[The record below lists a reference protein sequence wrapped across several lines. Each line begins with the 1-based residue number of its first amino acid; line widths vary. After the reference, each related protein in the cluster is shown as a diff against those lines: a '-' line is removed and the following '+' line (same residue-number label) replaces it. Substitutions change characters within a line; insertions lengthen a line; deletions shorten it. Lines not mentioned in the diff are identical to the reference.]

1 MLLNQDKR
9 PAHVLLGKDTIK
21 SEILPHLFVTK
32 RGWDSKCDLAEVI
45 PRISLQVGKL
55 VVNGNNFC
63 FSSMLPPLA
72 KSSIPATARV
82 GGSTRMCFPCHF
94 PLRVVSGIIFFV

>member
-32 RGWDSKCDLAEVI
+32 RGWESKCDLAEVI
-45 PRISLQVGKL
+45 PYISLQVGKL
-55 VVNGNNFC
+55 AVNGKQLLLFLDAASVGQELHPCN
-63 FSSMLPPLA
+63 
-72 KSSIPATARV
+72 RHV
-82 GGSTRMCFPCHF
+82 GGSKRMCFPCHF
-94 PLRVVSGIIFFV
+94 PLRVV